1 MDTRVSTKAWRIARF
16 WAEGHNRSEVVIRG
30 FARQVQDHLDHNGDP
45 DHLHRVAGW
54 MSIAHPTCQDIDLA
68 MRYQGAPSPQVPV
81 RSGHPCICRSGT
93 THTGGAPAP
102 PNLRRLIRRPH
113 VTRAA

>member
-45 DHLHRVAGW
+45 DHLHRVA
-54 MSIAHPTCQDIDLA
+54 LA
-68 MRYQGAPSPQVPV
+68 LWGIRKHLPWAVQGADLTDLH
-81 RSGHPCICRSGT
+81 GELEDI
-93 THTGGAPAP
+93 
-102 PNLRRLIRRPH
+102 
-113 VTRAA
+113 